1 MPFRLAVK
9 KKAWNVL
16 DKYGLVLAGMF
27 IFAYYLWTALDM
39 FASPH
44 SRRSFGGYFLQFDS
58 LILLWLLLVAGF
70 KLQQYKRKQK
80 EEEDNHRRIALE
92 YELQKMQLNLL
103 DDVTTLLT
111 DAINNP
117 LAVISLSAGSIRERF
132 ASDDEILGFLDRI
145 EGALKRMREVLADFH
160 KYETK
165 KIMNPAPK
173 YASQNGGEQGLQ
185 YQKDNGV
192 QGR

>member
-1 MPFRLAVK
+1 MLFPSTVQK
-9 KKAWNVL
+9 KTWNIL
-16 DKYGLVLAGMF
+16 DKYGLVLSGVF
-27 IFAYYLWTALDM
+27 IFAYYLWTVLDM
-39 FASPH
+39 YASPH
-44 SRRSFGGYFLQFDS
+44 SRRSFQGYFFQFDS

-80 EEEDNHRRIALE
+80 EEEDNHRRVALE

-145 EGALKRMREVLADFH
+145 EGALKRMREVLTDFH

-165 KIMNPAPK
+165 KIMHPGPR
-173 YASQNGGEQGLQ
+173 YPSQVAGES
-185 YQKDNGV
+185 KV
-192 QGR
+192 HSPPE